1 MLEIYLFTHNRPV
14 QAMEAIQ
21 SILAQTDRRFRLVV
35 SDNSDT
41 DALRDLLGDCPDLV
55 YIKRAAVLSGIEHGN
70 LGLSEISGEY
80 FTLFHDD
87 DLMLP
92 NYVASFWKAQALFP
106 QAIAFGTNAQVE
118 LHKVF
123 TGLSFKSACPYV
135 GPISPDSLL
144 RRYFSH
150 HQLGI
155 APLPSYIY
163 KREALQDLRFDPSG
177 GKYTDVQWLSRW
189 ATKGPVMW
197 IAEPMMV
204 YRIHEG
210 NDGNVESRYDRL
222 RFLAFLKGPANV
234 FSPEI
239 LSDYRNFLYKKLLPS
254 LSGDGHRHTYRTLS
268 QFITAHRYQRLCR
281 LSFYQ
286 ALINKVATRFYLQLC
301 KKR

>member
-163 KREALQDLRFDPSG
+163 NQNISDSSIIIANNRKLRSSYEWNFDIF
-177 GKYTDVQWLSRW
+177 KD
-189 ATKGPVMW
+189 
-197 IAEPMMV
+197 
-204 YRIHEG
+204 
-210 NDGNVESRYDRL
+210 
-222 RFLAFLKGPANV
+222 
-234 FSPEI
+234 
-239 LSDYRNFLYKKLLPS
+239 S
-254 LSGDGHRHTYRTLS
+254 LSL
-268 QFITAHRYQRLCR
+268 L
-281 LSFYQ
+281 
-286 ALINKVATRFYLQLC
+286 ALKSIKNFA
-301 KKR
+301 